1 MNSFMSNLSNATNY
15 GMTWNGELSHKS
27 TMNPVYD
34 MFATGGAY
42 RKRSDED
49 CILLFE
55 NAYEEDKSL
64 ALKCLFYFLTLYI
77 YYIKNFL
84 ENQEKK

>member
-27 TMNPVYD
+27 TMNPIYD

-42 RKRSDED
+42 RKRNDD
-49 CILLFE
+49 ITH
-55 NAYEEDKSL
+55 
-64 ALKCLFYFLTLYI
+64 YFLFAII
-77 YYIKNFL
+77 YFIV
-84 ENQEKK
+84 